1 MNQCSVP
8 CLVLTVASCP
18 VYRFLRGQVKWTGI
32 PISLRIFHSL
42 LSSLVAQ
49 SVKSLP
55 AIQETW
61 VQSLGQ
67 EDPLG
72 GKRQPTPVFLP
83 REFHGQSYL
92 VGNSPWGHK
101 DLDTTEWLT
110 LLLVTVCCDSQSQ
123 GLLHSKRNRSRWFF
137 WIPYLFLW
145 CSIGWQFNLWFFCFS
160 KFSLYIWKFSVHIQL
175 KLSLKDFEHY
185 LAVATAAAKSL
196 QLCLTLQPHRWQ
208 PTKLLRPWDSPG
220 KNIGVGCYFLLQC
233 MHAC

>member
-160 KFSLYIWKFSVHIQL
+160 KFSLYIWKFSVHILL
-175 KLSLKDFEHY
+175 KPSLKDFY
-185 LAVATAAAKSL
+185 LCLWESNNELISEFHSTSENYLKAKSHL
-196 QLCLTLQPHRWQ
+196 
-208 PTKLLRPWDSPG
+208 
-220 KNIGVGCYFLLQC
+220 YQC
-233 MHAC
+233 CENVACNNCPVTFYSGDTNEN